1 MGDLPDDPTYSAVRS
16 VLRILGEKGLV
27 EHSEDG
33 ARYVYRPATPIEV
46 AREDV
51 LAKVIDTYF
60 AGSTE
65 QAVTALLR
73 MSDADISS
81 RAISLSFRAG
91 IVIAPADST
100 SAVTS
105 VLTAMSRS
113 VPEIRIPLSVVC
125 RRMFARTGSV
135 VLVGTAGA
143 TAASPS

>member
-1 MGDLPDDPTYSAVRS
+1 MPRKRSAEELSRRERQVMEVLHRRGRGTVTDIMGDLPDDPTYSAVRS

-73 MSDADISS
+73 MSDADISDADLARL
-81 RAISLSFRAG
+81 RAKVR
-91 IVIAPADST
+91 
-100 SAVTS
+100 
-105 VLTAMSRS
+105 
-113 VPEIRIPLSVVC
+113 E
-125 RRMFARTGSV
+125 ARTKGR
-135 VLVGTAGA
+135 
-143 TAASPS
+143 